1 MPRRNRQKTRQGP
14 HRGNAEAA
22 AAPSS
27 AEPSRKR
34 SWADSQHDSAT
45 AQAASSSVER
55 PPKRSRAELDSQHDS
70 AIAKAA
76 PSSSN
81 RPRRKRR
88 RHRRK
93 SKPTQKDAAT
103 TSCSAAVEACS
114 PQGDSAAAPR
124 DAAPGGALGA
134 KTTSSQVQ
142 PVHGPSA
149 NQKLRDRIRQREGL
163 KRLYTLHCRILDP
176 YDPTTIG
183 SSEDIL
189 AKLNSI
195 TFGTRPR
202 KGALGTFDAAVIDG
216 SLLFLNLRRTLR
228 PHFKRSLVA
237 AVSAALGLRL
247 RLCEEK
253 YMLRL
258 KWLLPCRALCYGS
271 LEALDKIRKDNGVL
285 VSQVAQRFSTWYAT
299 FTDLDQALEALAK
312 NKFWIGG
319 QLSTVCPILE
329 DSVPIFCYNCSAPA
343 HMHAQCSSKLK
354 RCGKCSAVG
363 QHDTKHCHVTVRS
376 EMRCPNCGLKGH
388 AAFDTNCEY
397 PASKAEWKRA
407 SIAKKTLP
415 AWAAAFL
422 SAQAVSTGVQHN
434 PWEGMIYTQKP
445 DEIARLPKR
454 RRQAKAASEAT
465 EASGEEAEDGDCESM
480 DDDELESDESPKKRG
495 PGRPKNPPKLDAS
508 QTSLDGF
515 YKPSNSQA

>member
-319 QLSTVCPILE
+319 QLSTVWFVALL
-329 DSVPIFCYNCSAPA
+329 S
-343 HMHAQCSSKLK
+343 
-354 RCGKCSAVG
+354 
-363 QHDTKHCHVTVRS
+363 
-376 EMRCPNCGLKGH
+376 
-388 AAFDTNCEY
+388 Y
-397 PASKAEWKRA
+397 PTA
-407 SIAKKTLP
+407 
-415 AWAAAFL
+415 
-422 SAQAVSTGVQHN
+422 
-434 PWEGMIYTQKP
+434 
-445 DEIARLPKR
+445 
-454 RRQAKAASEAT
+454 
-465 EASGEEAEDGDCESM
+465 
-480 DDDELESDESPKKRG
+480 
-495 PGRPKNPPKLDAS
+495 
-508 QTSLDGF
+508 
-515 YKPSNSQA
+515 